1 MENTP
6 TDLHITNEKNIE
18 PSVSEKKEHTLGNIK
33 SIMLKTSLIGGASLL
48 SLTSCIQEP
57 THPQTP
63 MPTSVGITQR
73 VETPTAIETE
83 TLLPSP
89 TIPPFNEDIEIPTN
103 EPEDMEVNEQDVTI
117 TINQYGKNKVDLTET
132 TTPNPTPIS
141 DKTEEVYNNI
151 EQEKE
156 PNIIIHKEWTDEI
169 KQVEIV
175 DGKANFE
182 AYLFVDKGSD
192 DNHDRLY
199 TKKGESALIW
209 NATEAAYRFG
219 EVNMSPGDEISFT
232 QTIGFGQIIPQNRQY
247 YENIEHGEGY
257 VKNGEGACFAA
268 TVLGE
273 GLGLSVLNN
282 QGKKVPIF
290 VTEEGAIHGH
300 EFEYSNLYRGPGIG
314 INSSEYGQFFFSLN
328 PELPESVK
336 VTIKMGVVDTEPNK
350 HFEGF
355 FTPVLS
361 ISIEGLP
368 DEYKTLE
375 SMRMTSHR
383 KEVLKMISGREW

>member
-1 MENTP
+1 MKEMQEKQFVSTP
-6 TDLHITNEKNIE
+6 ERIIHNNILNVALVSMAFISACTPIDYKDSSESDIKTVHTD
-18 PSVSEKKEHTLGNIK
+18 
-33 SIMLKTSLIGGASLL
+33 
-48 SLTSCIQEP
+48 
-57 THPQTP
+57 
-63 MPTSVGITQR
+63 R
-73 VETPTAIETE
+73 VTE
-83 TLLPSP
+83 TNNYEDTTIPSP
-89 TIPPFNEDIEIPTN
+89 SIPRTTEEYNIREIEI
-103 EPEDMEVNEQDVTI
+103 EEEETI
-117 TINQYGKNKVDLTET
+117 V
-132 TTPNPTPIS
+132 P
-141 DKTEEVYNNI
+141 TEEVIIISTEEKIKITDSSIEEALATNI
-151 EQEKE
+151 SESIEKIE
-156 PNIIIHKEWTDEI
+156 KYPNIIVQEEWTDEI

-219 EVNMSPGDEISFT
+219 EVNMRPGDEISFT
-232 QTIGFGQIIPQNRQY
+232 QRIGFGEIIPQYRQY
-247 YENIEHGEGY
+247 NENIEHGEGY